1 MGPRWLKLEPLRLA
15 TLGGVF
21 FSTLAMVFYFIR
33 QCLGAPMAPEAMLI
47 GVARTFLV
55 SYAGTGFFVWYILRV
70 ADEEL
75 ATPTAKNAGLS
86 DTEHIHE
93 EDEHIQE
100 WETTGPP
107 PEEPEEPS

>member
-1 MGPRWLKLEPLRLA
+1 MGPRWLKVEPLRLA
-15 TLGGVF
+15 MLGGVF
-21 FSTLAMVFYFIR
+21 FGTLAMVFYFIR
-33 QCLGAPMAPEAMLI
+33 QLLGAPMEPEAMLL

-70 ADEEL
+70 ADDQL
-75 ATPTAKNAGLS
+75 SAPAAKNAGLS
-86 DTEHIHE
+86 ETETME
-93 EDEHIQE
+93 EEEEIQE

>member
-1 MGPRWLKLEPLRLA
+1 M
-15 TLGGVF
+15 LGGVF

-33 QCLGAPMAPEAMLI
+33 QCLGVSMEPETMLL

-70 ADEEL
+70 VDEQKS
-75 ATPTAKNAGLS
+75 APAAKHTSLS
-86 DTEHIHE
+86 ESETIEE
-93 EDEHIQE
+93 EDIQE